1 MASFRFRPDGTFRV
15 MMVSD
20 IQETADSPT
29 HEQSFAAVR
38 KLLQTERPDLVVLG
52 GDNCDEGI
60 ETPAELKVYLD
71 VMTAPM
77 EELGISWIFLFG
89 NHDHDLPFDDA
100 EKAALYE
107 SYPHCVSAREKGL
120 SGTTNFCLPILR
132 RDSDRV
138 GYVVWGLDSGNRPR
152 PEMTRYAWPN
162 GWDCAHFDQ
171 LRWYYGTSEK
181 LEAENGGKVP
191 GILLEHIP
199 LYEHQVPIDNP
210 EFCGTVGCTSEH
222 LALSYLNN
230 GLLSCMVDRGD
241 IRAFCCGHNH
251 DNNFEADWCGIRLC
265 YAGSAGYYAYG
276 DNRNRGAR
284 LFILSEDGSFTTRFC
299 PHEPLENGE

>member
-1 MASFRFRPDGTFRV
+1 MVFRFRPDGQFRV
-15 MMVSD
+15 LMVSD
-20 IQETADSPT
+20 IQETADSST
-29 HEQSFAAVR
+29 HEASFAAVR
-38 KLLQTERPDLVVLG
+38 SLIVRERPDLIVLG

-60 ETPAELKVYLD
+60 ETPDGLRAYLD
-71 VMTAPM
+71 LMTAPM
-77 EELGISWIFLFG
+77 EEAGVPWIFLFG

-100 EKAALYE
+100 EKAAIYE
-107 SYPHCVSAREKGL
+107 SYPHCIAARVPGL

-132 RDSDRV
+132 HDSDCV
-138 GYVVWGLDSGNRPR
+138 AYAVWGLDSGNRPR
-152 PEMTRYAWPN
+152 PELARYAWPN

-171 LRWYYGTSEK
+171 LMWYYEGSRR

-199 LYEHQVPIDNP
+199 LYEHQIPIDHP
-210 EFCGTVGCTSEH
+210 DFCGTVGCTSEH

-276 DNRNRGAR
+276 DNENRGAR
-284 LFILSEDGSFTTRFC
+284 LFVLSEDGSLETRFC
-299 PHEPLENGE
+299 PHEPLSVGE